1 MNQKEA
7 IKKLWT
13 EVFHDSKEYVDM
25 YFDRVYRDTDALTV
39 VSDGK
44 LESSM
49 LLQSYR
55 FLFQQTDVGMGYIA
69 GAMTRRS
76 SRGKGL
82 MAGLIKESFA
92 KAYERGDMLV
102 SLIPSHDWLYFY
114 YDRFGF
120 STVFYVDT
128 QRFTSL
134 HQFPTEG
141 SYTPVEDIYS
151 DKVYEAFERMERE
164 RHCTV
169 LHSHRDF
176 LNIMDDNRA
185 DGGRFVAMADAD
197 GKIVSMAWAIVNQNM
212 VTVTELLGTDHDARE
227 AACHQLRKLLPDKA
241 FKVLAPPL
249 AEHRRLNDRGMA
261 RIINADLCLQIT
273 AKNNPGW
280 HSRIRITDPL
290 IAANNQVWEI
300 ADGQASIITETYY
313 THNDTDRPHLDFDV
327 PINVFNEIVFSSQK
341 IGDVLGFPS
350 QRPVMSLMLD

>member
-25 YFDRVYRDTDALTV
+25 YFDRVYRDADALTV
-39 VSDGK
+39 VTDGK

-55 FLFQQTDVGMGYIA
+55 FLYQGSDVGMGYIA

-82 MAGLIKESFA
+82 MGNLIKESFIRT
-92 KAYERGDMLV
+92 YERGDMLV

-120 STVFYVDT
+120 STVFYTDP

-134 HQFPTEG
+134 HQFPAEST
-141 SYTPVEDIYS
+141 YTPVDDIYS
-151 DKVYEAFERMERE
+151 DKVFEAFQRMERQ
-164 RHCTV
+164 RQCTV

-176 LNIMDDNRA
+176 LNIMDDNRN
-185 DGGRFVAMADAD
+185 DSGKFVAMADAD
-197 GKIVSMAWAIVNQNM
+197 GNIVSMAWAVSRPDM
-212 VTVTELLGTDHDARE
+212 VTVTELLGDSQEARD
-227 AACHQLRKLLPDKA
+227 AACHELRKLLPDCP

-249 AEHRRLNDRGMA
+249 AEHRRLYDRGMG
-261 RIINADLCLQIT
+261 RIINADLCLRLA
-273 AKNNPGW
+273 AKNNPKW
-280 HSRIRITDPL
+280 HSHIRITDPL

-300 ADGQASIITETYY
+300 SDGQSTAITERYY
-313 THNDTDRPHLDFDV
+313 ALPGDERPRLDLDI
-327 PINVFNEIVFSSQK
+327 PINVFNEIVFSAQK
-341 IGDVLGFPS
+341 MGDIIGFPS
-350 QRPVMSLMLD
+350 QRPIMSLMLD

>member
-25 YFDRVYRDTDALTV
+25 YFDRVYRDSDALTV
-39 VSDGK
+39 VTDGK
-44 LESSM
+44 LESSL

-55 FLFQQTDVGMGYIA
+55 FLYQDTDVGMGYIA

-82 MAGLIKESFA
+82 MGNLIKEAFV
-92 KAYERGDMLV
+92 KARERGDMFV

-134 HQFPTEG
+134 HQFPIEST
-141 SYTPVEDIYS
+141 YFPVEDIYS
-151 DKVYEAFERMERE
+151 DKVFEAFERMERD

-176 LNIMDDNRA
+176 LNIMDDNRT
-185 DGGRFVAMADAD
+185 DGGRFVAMADED
-197 GKIVSMAWAIVNQNM
+197 GNVVSMAWAVVNDNM
-212 VTVTELLGTDHDARE
+212 VTMTELLGTSDDARD
-227 AACHQLRKLLPDKA
+227 AACHELRELLPDKP

-261 RIINADLCLQIT
+261 RIINADMCLQH
-273 AKNNPGW
+273 AAAHNPNW
-280 HSRIRITDPL
+280 CSTIRISDPL
-290 IAANNQVWEI
+290 IPENNQVWKI
-300 ADGQASIITETYY
+300 SDGNAEIITDRYY
-313 THNDTDRPHLDFDV
+313 SHSGQSRPRLDFDV
-327 PINVFNEIVFSSQK
+327 PINVFNDIVFSSPK

-350 QRPVMSLMLD
+350 VRPVMSMMLD